1 MDTLIQ
7 WMVDK
12 FGWGALVLG
21 VLVYL
26 IIEGGLDVTTDEI
39 SYRIQ
44 RRRIEKEAEQQ
55 RASEVEEKKNKEIYE
70 RWMRKAEEQWFR
82 RIYG

>member
-12 FGWGALVLG
+12 FGWGALVVG
-21 VLVYL
+21 VLAYL
-26 IIEGGLDVTTDEI
+26 LIEGGLDVATDEI

-44 RRRIEKEAEQQ
+44 RRRSEKD
-55 RASEVEEKKNKEIYE
+55 
-70 RWMRKAEEQWFR
+70 
-82 RIYG
+82 G

>member
-7 WMVDK
+7 WLVDK
-12 FGWGALVLG
+12 FGWGALVFGILAY
-21 VLVYL
+21 LV
-26 IIEGGLDVTTDEI
+26 IEGGLDVVTDEL

-44 RRRIEKEAEQQ
+44 RRRIEKESEQQ
-55 RASEVEEKKNKEIYE
+55 RAREIEEKNNKEIYE
-70 RWMRKAEEQWFR
+70 RWMRRAEEQWFR

>member
-21 VLVYL
+21 VLSYL
-26 IIEGGLDVTTDEI
+26 LIEGGLDVATDEI

-44 RRRIEKEAEQQ
+44 RRRIEKESEQQ
-55 RASEVEEKKNKEIYE
+55 RAREIEEKNNKEIYE
-70 RWMRKAEEQWFR
+70 RWVWISEEQWFR

>member
-7 WMVDK
+7 WLVDK
-12 FGWGALVLG
+12 FGWGALVFGILAY
-21 VLVYL
+21 LV
-26 IIEGGLDVTTDEI
+26 IEGGLDVVTDEL

-44 RRRIEKEAEQQ
+44 RRRIEKESEQQ
-55 RASEVEEKKNKEIYE
+55 RAREIEEKNNKEIYE
-70 RWMRKAEEQWFR
+70 RWVRIAEEQWFR